1 MRIIVTRD
9 LAGYGWHAHEEN
21 YDGPPM
27 RCGFGWTQHDA
38 IIDLLGWCEED
49 ADLSDITVL
58 EDA

>member
-27 RCGFGWTQHDA
+27 RCGFGWTQREA
-38 IIDLLGWCEED
+38 VADLLAYTED